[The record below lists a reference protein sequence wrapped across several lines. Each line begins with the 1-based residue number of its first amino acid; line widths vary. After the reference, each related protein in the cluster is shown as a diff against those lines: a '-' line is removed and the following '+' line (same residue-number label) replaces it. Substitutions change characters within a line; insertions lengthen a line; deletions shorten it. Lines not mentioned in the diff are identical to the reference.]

1 MVFMREHLSISRD
14 MRYNKHLGFRGINMH
29 ISNRKAVSTL
39 ALIVLMLC
47 SAVFGAL
54 VSYLW
59 VMSSYYNMPEDTT
72 LLIVEDVVFPVFDA
86 RYFSVTIL
94 NPSNSIS
101 DVNIRAIRLSVE
113 GKNEVYNVTKA
124 GPALPFSLRRGTKQT
139 FNCNWNWG
147 NFAGETLRIEPVAA
161 NASTKSYAYVTPRV
175 KLKLTPKFDPSQ
187 SIEYFNLTVENHASI
202 INLTISKI
210 IVLDDSI
217 TPINVAP
224 SLPYVLSPDQT
235 EIFRCDWNWENYR
248 EQNVTITVETSEGYE
263 SVYTTNKLLGAVLHI
278 DEIKF
283 DYTDTTYFNLTISS
297 SEYSTATA
305 TINRVNLT
313 LPDETTI
320 ILDTIPPLDI
330 IPIPIPRNESVTIR
344 CIWNWNTHR
353 NETVTVKVY
362 TKQGFII
369 PGKVVIT
376 PPAIVWNITDVKFHL
391 DDIEHFLVNVTNTPC
406 SLQSINVTQIRLNE
420 NATEVTPS
428 SWLISPGEERRFS
441 CAFNWTSLRGES
453 STVMVFT
460 AGGLNISKSI
470 TLPSVGLKIINAS
483 FKTSEGNK
491 YLNVTVENVKES
503 LLDVTVARI
512 VVSLENETVYESKGV
527 GTLIQVSKN
536 LTLAFSLNWSP
547 YENEE
552 VTISV
557 YTEEGFG
564 ATARFIAKE

>member
-1 MVFMREHLSISRD
+1 MQLLKET
-14 MRYNKHLGFRGINMH
+14 
-29 ISNRKAVSTL
+29 KAVSHFI
-39 ALIVLMLC
+39 LIVLMLC

-101 DVNIRAIRLSVE
+101 DVDITAIRLSVE

-124 GPALPFSLRRGTKQT
+124 GPALPFPLRRGTKQT

-161 NASTKSYAYVTPRV
+161 NASTKSYSYVTPRV

-187 SIEYFNLTVENHASI
+187 SIEYFNLTVENYASI

-217 TPINVAP
+217 TSLNVTP
-224 SLPYVLSPDQT
+224 SLPYVLPPDQT
-235 EIFRCDWNWENYR
+235 ETFRCDWNWENHR
-248 EQNVTITVETSEGYE
+248 GENVTITVETLEGYE
-263 SVYTTNKLLGAVLHI
+263 SVYTTNELLGAVLYI
-278 DEIKF
+278 DEVKF

-297 SEYSTATA
+297 SEYSTATPM
-305 TINRVNLT
+305 INRVNLT

-330 IPIPIPRNESVTIR
+330 IPISIPKNESVTIR
-344 CIWNWNTHR
+344 CIWNWNAYR
-353 NETVTVKVY
+353 NETVTVRVY

-376 PPAIVWNITDVKFHL
+376 PPTIVWNITDVKFDL
-391 DDIEHFLVNVTNTPC
+391 DDIEHFSVNVTNTPC
-406 SLQSINVTQIRLNE
+406 SLRSINVTQIRLNE

-428 SWLISPGEERRFS
+428 SWRISAGEEGQFS
-441 CAFNWTSLRGES
+441 CAFNWTSFRGES
-453 STVMVFT
+453 VIIMVCT
-460 AGGLNISKSI
+460 ADWLNISRSI
-470 TLPSVGLKIINAS
+470 TLPSVELKIINAS
-483 FKTSEGNK
+483 FKTSEGSR
-491 YLNVTVENVKES
+491 YLNVTIENVKES

-512 VVSLENETVYESKGV
+512 VVSLENEIVYESKGV
-527 GTLIQVSKN
+527 GILVEAGKN
-536 LTLAFSLNWSP
+536 VTLAFSLNWSS

-557 YTEEGFG
+557 YTEEGFE